1 MRMNAEVCILKK
13 TIVARFKE
21 IHDGV
26 RVIESP
32 ELELAE
38 TAAELYAALCVVFN
52 RCPAKFPLLSVI
64 LHFRRKVRI
73 AGELSLDGEPLNQ
86 GRL

>member
-1 MRMNAEVCILKK
+1 MNAEVRRLKG
-13 TIVARFKE
+13 IVVARYKE

-26 RVIESP
+26 RVIENP

-38 TAAELYAALCVVFN
+38 TATELFTALCVVFN

-64 LHFRRKVRI
+64 LHFRREVRI
-73 AGELSLDGEPLNQ
+73 AGELSLDGQPLNK